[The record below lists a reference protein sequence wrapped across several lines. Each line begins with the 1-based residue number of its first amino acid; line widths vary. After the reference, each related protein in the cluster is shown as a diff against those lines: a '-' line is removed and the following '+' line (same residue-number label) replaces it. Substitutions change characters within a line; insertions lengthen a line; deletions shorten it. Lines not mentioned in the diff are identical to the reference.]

1 MFLFGRW
8 LVLTF
13 KREFSFPDALT
24 MFEIISSQ
32 HLELSSMEAE
42 RERERQRAR
51 ELERDGKRI
60 DDMEALNFVFLI
72 QSEKPRAET
81 SWHAVIPRQC
91 PQVMHRG
98 DYSEGIYR
106 YSISSS
112 AATTC
117 KCIF

>member
-1 MFLFGRW
+1 MFLGLIIPVFGVVFFFGRW

-13 KREFSFPDALT
+13 KREFSFQDALT

-60 DDMEALNFVFLI
+60 VDREALNFFGFVFLI
-72 QSEKPRAET
+72 P
-81 SWHAVIPRQC
+81 I
-91 PQVMHRG
+91 
-98 DYSEGIYR
+98 
-106 YSISSS
+106 
-112 AATTC
+112 
-117 KCIF
+117 